1 MFKKGVNVMNRFV
14 RKLLMNGIVIVP
26 LLMWFTEATFWAS
39 IVTAAIFTTLAYF
52 IGDQLI
58 LRMSNNTI
66 ATLSDAVL
74 AFVYFWI
81 VADTM
86 DWTLTLGEL
95 FTIVVVLG
103 IVEMIYHRQ
112 LGRQDGQERAE
123 T

>member
-1 MFKKGVNVMNRFV
+1 MNRFV
-14 RKLLMNGIVIVP
+14 RKLVMNGIVVVP

-39 IVTAAIFTTLAYF
+39 IVTAVILSTVAFF

-58 LRMSNNTI
+58 LRMSNNTV
-66 ATLSDAVL
+66 ATLADAVL
-74 AFVYFWI
+74 AFVYLWI

-86 DWTLTLGEL
+86 DWALTIGEL
-95 FTIVVVLG
+95 FTIVVALG